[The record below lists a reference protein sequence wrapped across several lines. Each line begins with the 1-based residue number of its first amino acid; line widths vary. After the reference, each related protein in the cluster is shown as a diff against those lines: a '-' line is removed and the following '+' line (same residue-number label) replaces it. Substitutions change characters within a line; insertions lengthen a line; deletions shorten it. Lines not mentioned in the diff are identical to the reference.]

1 MLEILNNR
9 ELAILFW
16 ITVFC
21 IYFFSSAK
29 MVEARKA
36 FRNLLVSFFVKKI
49 ISIMIL
55 MIIYVLIIVYNLAE
69 IGLWNVEQ
77 LKNTIFWSISV
88 ATLSLLKLNTIKKDK
103 SFFKHSILNNLKILA
118 IIQFIIGV
126 YTFPLIVEVILIPVL
141 FLISAMIAIADSD
154 KKHAQ
159 VKRLLEYLLSIFG
172 VIVIVY
178 TVYMLLTNFGEITK
192 EKTFYDFMVPVLLT
206 FFYLPFIFIMI
217 IYSTYEDVFSRLRFS
232 IKNKMLRN
240 IAMLYSVIVFNI
252 RLDLLERWS
261 RHIFIET
268 VTSHRELI
276 DSFKHIFKV
285 RKAER
290 IILDVPKEKGW
301 SPYKAKE
308 FLSQEGLVTGHYNK
322 IFDEWQASS
331 IMELGKELI
340 PDNIAYYVQGTEN
353 IANVLKIKLNI
364 NDANRSNFAQNKLLD
379 LSNVLSCASLK
390 IELSDATKNA
400 ILNAQVYNELQGNKR
415 VSVEKEVWSDHKF
428 GGYSVK
434 FIISTLSDLEQDHVH

>member
-16 ITVFC
+16 LTVFC
-21 IYFFSSAK
+21 IYFFSSEK

-36 FRNLLVSFFVKKI
+36 FRNLLVGFFAKKI
-49 ISIMIL
+49 ISIIIL

-69 IGLWNVEQ
+69 VGLWNVEQ

-88 ATLSLLKLNTIKKDK
+88 ATLSLFKLNTIKKDK
-103 SFFKHSILNNLKILA
+103 SFFKNSILNNLKILA

-126 YTFPLIVEVILIPVL
+126 YTFSLLVEIILIPIL
-141 FLISAMIAIADSD
+141 FLIGAMIAIADSD

-172 VIVIVY
+172 VIVIVF
-178 TVYMLLTNFGEITK
+178 TVYMLVTNFGEIMK
-192 EKTFYDFMVPVLLT
+192 KKTFYDFMVPVLLT
-206 FFYLPFIFIMI
+206 FFYLPFIFIMM
-217 IYSTYEDVFSRLRFS
+217 IYTTYEDVFSRLRFS

-240 IAMLYSVIVFNI
+240 IAMLYSAIAFNI

-290 IILDVPKEKGW
+290 KIIDVPKEKGW

-322 IFDEWQASS
+322 LFDEWQASS
-331 IMELGKELI
+331 IMELGKDLI
-340 PDNIAYYVQGTEN
+340 PDNISYYVQGTES
-353 IANVLKIKLNI
+353 IASVLKIKLNI
-364 NDANRSNFAQNKLLD
+364 NDSSRSNFALNKLLD
-379 LSNVLSCASLK
+379 LSNVLSHACLK
-390 IELSDATKNA
+390 IELSDAMKNA
-400 ILNAQVYNELQGNKR
+400 ILNVQVYNELQGNKR
-415 VSVEKEVWSDHKF
+415 VSVEKETWSENKF
-428 GGYSVK
+428 GGYGVK
-434 FIISTLSDLEQDHVH
+434 FIISTLPSEQGRLP